1 MVKVLVVGPSPTR
14 SKGGMATVI
23 EEIAKDK
30 TLNAKFDIDI
40 YESYVD
46 GNKLSVLLFS
56 VFSFIKFYFTKRNYD
71 VYHIHAASYG
81 STFRKGWYIHAAKKW
96 EKKVILHIH
105 GAEYMLFY
113 EKSNQKDKIISI
125 LKEADEVIA
134 LSADWKKKFDETF
147 GLKNCVVLENGIDT
161 ERLKPAITS
170 VKDHPHTIVSL
181 GRLGERKGTYDLIKA
196 IERVK
201 IQIPDIKCYLAGD
214 GDIDRCKQIV
224 EEKNLK
230 SNIIIVGWADFDKK
244 LELLKKSSVLVLP
257 SYNEGLPMA
266 ILEGMACGKA
276 IISTTVGAIPEV
288 VKEENGI
295 LIEPG
300 DVEKLSEAL
309 IRYCMNQETVEKIG
323 KNNIALIH
331 TKYSMDAMHQ
341 KLAQYYI
348 DVMQEKRV

>member
-23 EEIAKDK
+23 EEIVKDK
-30 TLNAKFDIDI
+30 MLNAKFDIDI

-46 GNKLSVLLFS
+46 GNKLRVLLFS
-56 VFSFIKFYFTKRNYD
+56 MFSFIKFYFTKRNYD

-81 STFRKGWYIHAAKKW
+81 STFRKGWYVHAAKKW
-96 EKKVILHIH
+96 GKKVILHIH

-113 EKSNQKDKIISI
+113 EKSNQKDKIVSI

-147 GLKNCVVLENGIDT
+147 GLKNCVILENGIDT

-170 VKDHPHTIVSL
+170 VKDHPHTFVSL

-201 IQIPDIKCYLAGD
+201 VQIPDIKCYLAGD

-230 SNIIIVGWADFDKK
+230 SNIFIVGWADFDKK

-300 DVEKLSEAL
+300 DTEKLSEAL